1 MNSGARICTCHSG
14 GSRNPENFELN
25 SAWIPDRACRCRA
38 SGMTIFKWTAIA
50 SMLAAIPIAAMGG
63 GSNYGVTPG
72 AHPNLAGKVQ
82 EWPVPTP
89 RFARDPAPAP
99 DGSIYIAVM
108 SGNRV
113 ARFDPK
119 TKQFKE
125 WDLAPGHRPHG
136 VLVDKQGIV
145 WTTGNG
151 NGSIGRLDPATGKMT
166 EFKTPSG
173 GGGPHTLVI
182 TDDGSTIWF
191 TMQSGN
197 KVASLDTKSGTIKE
211 YSTSGGPYG
220 LSLDKSGNVWFCRMG
235 DNKLGKLDPKSG
247 KSSEIDMGPGSRP
260 RRVATA
266 PDGSLWVTLYGNG
279 KLAKVDPN
287 AMKIVKQYALP
298 GGDAGPYAVTVDGGG
313 MVWANEINTDTVVR
327 LDPGTEEMRIVKLPS
342 SNVGIRKMITDA
354 SGKLWYMGSHNGR
367 LGVVE

>member
-1 MNSGARICTCHSG
+1 MHVSQIRIAIITALGAVLMAAPRAA
-14 GSRNPENFELN
+14 
-25 SAWIPDRACRCRA
+25 SA
-38 SGMTIFKWTAIA
+38 
-50 SMLAAIPIAAMGG
+50 G
-63 GSNYGVTPG
+63 GSNYGITPG
-72 AHPNLAGKVQ
+72 AHPDPSGKVR
-82 EWPVPTP
+82 EWAVPTP

-108 SGNRV
+108 SGNKV

-119 TKQFKE
+119 TQQFRE
-125 WDLAPGHRPHG
+125 WDLPPGHRPHG

-151 NGSIGRLDPATGKMT
+151 NGTIGRLDPASGRMS

-182 TDDGSTIWF
+182 TDDGATIWF

-197 KVASLDTKSGTIKE
+197 KVASLDTKSGAIRE
-211 YSTSGGPYG
+211 YPTSGGPYG
-220 LSLDKSGNVWFCRMG
+220 VALDKAGNVWFCRMG
-235 DNKLGKLDPKSG
+235 DNKLGKLDPRSG
-247 KSSEIDMGPGSRP
+247 KMSEIDMGSGSRP
-260 RRVATA
+260 RRIAAA
-266 PDGSLWVTLYGNG
+266 PDGVLWVTLYGNG
-279 KLAKVDPN
+279 KLAKVDPG
-287 AMKIVKQYALP
+287 AMKIVKQYDLP
-298 GGDAGPYAVTVDGGG
+298 GGDAGPYAVTLDGGG

-327 LDPGTEEMRIVKLPS
+327 LDPRTEQMRVVKLPS
-342 SNVGIRKMITDA
+342 SNIGIRKMVTDA